1 MTTFEVLNLVLGA
14 GFAGLGW
21 FAKTMWAAV
30 KDLADDLA
38 ALKDSLNN
46 NYVRKD
52 DFREF
57 RHELLGFLQRI
68 ENKLDGKQDK

>member
-1 MTTFEVLNLVLGA
+1 MSTIEILNLALGL

-21 FAKTMWAAV
+21 FAKTMWLAIR
-30 KDLADDLA
+30 DLTEDLTT
-38 ALKDSLNN
+38 LKDSLHN